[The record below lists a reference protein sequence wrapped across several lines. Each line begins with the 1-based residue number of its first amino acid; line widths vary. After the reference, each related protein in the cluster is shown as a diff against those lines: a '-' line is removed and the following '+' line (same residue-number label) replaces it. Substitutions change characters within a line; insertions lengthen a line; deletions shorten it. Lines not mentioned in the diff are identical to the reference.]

1 MKAVVGIDGSENS
14 FDAIVQACRMLDPER
29 DCLVLFCAL
38 PHVQVGIP
46 AAYDAAERGR
56 TKLSH
61 SILDR
66 AALHV
71 PEAWKGRLQ
80 RIVGADDPSRGI
92 LNTAEELAADLIVV
106 GTRGLG
112 RVGRLLVGSVSRKV
126 VHGAAVPVMVARK
139 RSSAKEQIGLR
150 VLLAC
155 ESLSTGRHLSTELS
169 RFAWPS
175 GTVAEVVHVAP
186 SIVGGSIPD
195 WLDAEARSPDVEET
209 VKLWVRDH
217 DNRLATARAEMQ
229 TLCRELAPRFE
240 TPPPTV
246 VEGAADMEILKVA
259 QRHSSDLVVIGVK
272 RSTPLGRLVGGST
285 CESVLNHAPCS
296 VLVIPHA

>member
-29 DCLVLFCAL
+29 DCLALYCAM

-46 AAYDAAERGR
+46 AAHDVAERGR
-56 TKLSH
+56 AKLSQ
-61 SILDR
+61 SILAR

-71 PEAWKGRLQ
+71 PEAWKGRFQ

-92 LNTAEELAADLIVV
+92 LNTAQELAADLIVV
-106 GTRGLG
+106 GTHGLG
-112 RVGRLLVGSVSRKV
+112 GLGRLLVGSVSRKV
-126 VHGAAVPVMVARK
+126 VHGATAPVMVVRK
-139 RSSAKEQIGLR
+139 RSRAKERAGLH

-155 ESLSTGRHLSTELS
+155 ESLETGRQLSTVLS
-169 RFAWPS
+169 RFTWPS
-175 GTVAEVVHVAP
+175 GTVAEVVHIAP
-186 SIVGGSIPD
+186 SIFGGAIPA
-195 WLDAEARSPDVEET
+195 WLDAEARCPDVEET

-229 TLCRELAPRFE
+229 TLCGEHPSRFQ

-246 VEGAADMEILKVA
+246 VEGAPDMEILKVA
-259 QRHSSDLVVIGVK
+259 QRQSSDLVVIGAK
-272 RSTPLGRLVGGST
+272 TSTPLGRLVGRST